1 LILLGHLTYLS
12 MSAHCFAVKWKGSE
26 QRKEAVMGKIA
37 IHGFGRIG
45 RSALKVALKEG
56 LFIPVSISDIKDLPT
71 LAALFEVDTNYGR
84 WSEEVKVSGNQ
95 FIVGSREM
103 QFFDTSQSLP
113 DWAALG
119 VDLVVDCTGR
129 ATTRAGAQAH
139 FERGAKRVLV
149 SAPSKTLQDCDAV
162 LLPGINIEQFDPARH
177 KIVSMAS
184 CTTNALAPVVK
195 VMIENYGIKTG
206 LFSTIHAYTNTQS
219 LTDQPMRDRR
229 DSWAAAENIIP
240 SSSGAAKA
248 LNFIWPDLKIT
259 GKAYR
264 VPTRTGSIAELNV
277 VVERTTTIDEVKNAF
292 RKAAATAPLEGVMG
306 VLEDEWASAR
316 IIGDPHSSIVDL
328 PLTQVLDGTLVSVAA
343 WYDNEMGYSSRL
355 AETAARLAVG

>member
-1 LILLGHLTYLS
+1 
-12 MSAHCFAVKWKGSE
+12 M
-26 QRKEAVMGKIA
+26 RKIA

-45 RSALKVALKEG
+45 RSTLKVALKEG
-56 LFIPVSISDIKDLPT
+56 LFVPVSISDIKDIQT
-71 LAALFEVDTNYGR
+71 LAALFEVDTNYAR
-84 WSEEVKVSGNQ
+84 WPEEVKVAGDSFMIG
-95 FIVGSREM
+95 GREIK
-103 QFFDTSQSLP
+103 FFDTSQSLP
-113 DWAALG
+113 DWAGLG
-119 VDLVVDCTGR
+119 VELVIDCTGR
-129 ATTRAGAQAH
+129 ATTRIGAQAH
-139 FERGAKRVLV
+139 FDRGAKRILV

-162 LLPGINIEQFDPARH
+162 LLPGINLNQFDPEKH
-177 KIVSMAS
+177 HIVSMAS

-195 VMIENYGIKTG
+195 VLIENFGIKTG
-206 LFSTIHAYTNTQS
+206 LFSTVHAYTNTQS

-248 LNFIWPDLKIT
+248 LSFIWPNLKIT

-264 VPTRTGSIAELNV
+264 VPVRTGSIAELNV
-277 VVERTTTIDEVKNAF
+277 VVERATTAEEIKDVFRNA
-292 RKAAATAPLEGVMG
+292 AMTEPLKGVMS

-343 WYDNEMGYSSRL
+343 WYDNEMGYSTRL
-355 AETAARLAVG
+355 AETATRLSG